1 MLFIGRHLR
10 WDEDGEVNDVLS
22 MKGSVHRNTGG
33 SNHGIDSQ
41 DSHRGIGG
49 LTGSTAEEEADDI
62 FESEFTML
70 KDLWNFDN
78 LPFPVSKQV
87 RVAP

>member
-1 MLFIGRHLR
+1 
-10 WDEDGEVNDVLS
+10 

-33 SNHGIDSQ
+33 NQGIDGQ
-41 DSHRGIGG
+41 ESHRGIGG
-49 LTGSTAEEEADDI
+49 LAGSTAEEEADDI

-70 KDLWNFDN
+70 KDLWNFGS

-87 RVAP
+87 RVAS